1 MSLSHPI
8 LVAIPNEWS
17 PFVCEHLE
25 KLGFSVVATY
35 SKDETLEVLQKQKE
49 FECVIIV
56 SDWAMSN
63 QDSDTDGI
71 IKLVQ
76 GKIPTVTI
84 ITETSRQQSGYQ
96 YMKEVFFPPNHEYV
110 TSPFGVDELVMR
122 MKNMGIAS

>member
-25 KLGFSVVATY
+25 KLGFSVMATY

-56 SDWAMSN
+56 SDWAMST
-63 QDSDTDGI
+63 QDNDTDGI
-71 IKLVQ
+71 ISLVR

-84 ITETSRQQSGYQ
+84 ITETSRHQSGYQ
-96 YMKEVFFPPNHEYV
+96 YMKEVFFSPNHEYV
-110 TSPFGVDELVMR
+110 TSPFGVDEVVMR
-122 MKNMGIAS
+122 MKNMGIAL